1 MKLTLQRITGIILA
15 VLLGILICT
24 TSAKV
29 LFLLHIAQ
37 SEVIE
42 VGETSSIPKNTLFAE
57 SENEPTI
64 SENNRIKMFCS
75 SNLDASGTVNKMGS
89 GEVIRLLECNPIFKS
104 QFLNRGFYL
113 HHIASYMESV
123 NEKSP
128 LLFFKIVANQYGLAG
143 ISWAIIL
150 LEFGKSFS
158 LSQLAVANLLT
169 GILVLGAYSFWL
181 LRSFGFNLRSFFMLS
196 GMMIAMVLY
205 VIGVNS
211 QQLLLS
217 PGFGLVRYTPAI
229 ILGCCQCL
237 RIVYPIKY
245 IKKSRVDMWCIAAIS
260 FNSLSFNIVYVA
272 SSFIGFLASRPIAT
286 HFPLFRLAYLEVIY
300 QRGVADVRARIVVFG
315 LLFSSLQFIS
325 ERIVSGFGSGRGI
338 TDSIMEG
345 QHSLEYIKLIAASFL
360 GIAII
365 ALLSRIYL
373 VFSRMIFGELY
384 CLLILNSGYL
394 VYTAMFWGSPNHALG
409 GMVMTMPSFIGIF
422 SFFLIAGQAIRDPY
436 RYKYRFPVGVKE

>member
-1 MKLTLQRITGIILA
+1 MKLTIRRIISLILT
-15 VLLGILICT
+15 VFLGILIFT

-42 VGETSSIPKNTLFAE
+42 FGETSFISKNITYAG
-57 SENEPTI
+57 SENEPSMNESNKI
-64 SENNRIKMFCS
+64 NMFCS
-75 SNLDASGTVNKMGS
+75 SNLDTSGTVNQMDS
-89 GEVIRLLECNPIFKS
+89 GEVIKLLECNSIFKS

-123 NEKSP
+123 NEKSS

-143 ISWAIIL
+143 ISWGLIL
-150 LEFGKSFS
+150 LKLGKSFS
-158 LSQLAVANLLT
+158 LSELAVANLLT
-169 GILVLGAYSFWL
+169 GILVLGAYSFWM
-181 LRSFGFNLRSFFMLS
+181 LRSFGFNLRSFLILS
-196 GMMIAMVLY
+196 GMMISMILY

-237 RIVYPIKY
+237 RIVYPIKF
-245 IKKSRVDMWCIAAIS
+245 IKKSGVDIWCIAAIS
-260 FNSLSFNIVYVA
+260 FNSLSFNILYVA
-272 SSFIGFLASRPIAT
+272 SSFIGFLTSRPIAI
-286 HFPLFRLAYLEVIY
+286 HFPLFRFAYMEVIR
-300 QRGVADVRARIVVFG
+300 QMAVADVRARIVVFS

-325 ERIVSGFGSGRGI
+325 QRIVSGDGSGRGV
-338 TDSIMEG
+338 TDSMMEG
-345 QHSLEYIKLIAASFL
+345 QHSLEYIKVIAASFL
-360 GIAII
+360 IIAII

-373 VFSRMIFGELY
+373 GFSRIIFGELY

-394 VYTAMFWGSPNHALG
+394 MYTAMFWGSPNHALG

-422 SFFLIAGQAIRDPY
+422 SLFIIAGQSIRDTY
-436 RYKYRFPVGVKE
+436 CYNFRFPAGVKE